1 MEAFHEDERNREML
15 CLWTLKESL
24 GKALGI
30 GLGLNFRRAEFMLKP
45 WKICGDPETMR
56 IRGNTEIEFRFL
68 SEQGDKER
76 RIFPEQW
83 HFFQTVWEDGY
94 VISYCGREAA
104 VSYSQR
110 HWTGTECS

>member
-1 MEAFHEDERNREML
+1 
-15 CLWTLKESL
+15 
-24 GKALGI
+24 
-30 GLGLNFRRAEFMLKP
+30 MLKP

-94 VISYCGREAA
+94 VISYCGREGEYIDMVPILENLYMNADNFLDQISE
-104 VSYSQR
+104 VRIQDV
-110 HWTGTECS
+110 